1 MLLERVLLRLIM
13 RQSRREEKGLVNPNE
28 RRATRSGALSGAT
41 RSAGSVFPPPAL
53 AVACVAMIHGAP
65 SALSGEKMAA
75 GKTRS
80 NSMNR
85 P

>member
-1 MLLERVLLRLIM
+1 MLLEWVLLRLIM

-41 RSAGSVFPPPAL
+41 RRAGSIFAPPAL
-53 AVACVAMIHGAP
+53 AVAYVAMLHSAP
-65 SALSGEKMAA
+65 SALPGEKMAA
-75 GKTRS
+75 GRTRS